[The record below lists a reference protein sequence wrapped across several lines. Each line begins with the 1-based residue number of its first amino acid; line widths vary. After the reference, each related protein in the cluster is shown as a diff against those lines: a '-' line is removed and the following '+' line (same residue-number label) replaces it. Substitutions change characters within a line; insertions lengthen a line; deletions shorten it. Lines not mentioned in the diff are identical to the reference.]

1 MAEPIIIKG
10 GSLNIEFENAFGD
23 DDTAAAGKKGFKHP
37 RDATLT
43 KLVITRNGNKVE
55 PEITLYKKDT
65 ITIHYTE
72 S

>member
-10 GSLNIEFENAFGD
+10 GSLSIEFENAFGD

-37 RDATLT
+37 SDVTLT
-43 KLVITRNGNKVE
+43 ELVITRNGGKDD
-55 PEITLYKKDT
+55 PPITLYKKDK
-65 ITIHYTE
+65 ITIRYVV